1 MEKRVRSVICIK
13 DSCEIREYAVFLHS
27 SLSLLRTNLGK
38 QPHFACYKNRDI
50 LMMKIKNGLVTKAF
64 VSGTQL
70 SRLKMVMQGSVSY
83 FSVLEVKIQ

>member
-1 MEKRVRSVICIK
+1 
-13 DSCEIREYAVFLHS
+13 
-27 SLSLLRTNLGK
+27 
-38 QPHFACYKNRDI
+38 
-50 LMMKIKNGLVTKAF
+50 MMKIKNGLVTKAL